1 MRLVADERG
10 SATVVGACVVAALAG
25 LVVLVVYVG
34 AAVSAR
40 HQAQSAADLGALA
53 AAQALVL
60 GGAEPCGRAEVI
72 TRRMSAGVVSCTVDG
87 SDVVLTVTVGVK
99 VGVFG
104 QRQARAVA
112 RAGPAE

>member
-1 MRLVADERG
+1 MRVVADERG

-53 AAQALVL
+53 AAQALAL
-60 GGAEPCGRAEVI
+60 GGVDPCGRAEVI

-87 SDVVLTVTVGVK
+87 SDVVLTVAVGVE

>member
-1 MRLVADERG
+1 VRTVADERG
-10 SATVVGACVVAALAG
+10 SATVIGACVVAALAG
-25 LVVLVVYVG
+25 LVVLIVYVG

-53 AAQALVL
+53 AAQALML
-60 GGAEPCGRAEVI
+60 GEGDPCGGATMV
-72 TRRMSAGVVSCTVDG
+72 TVRMDARVRSCTVDG
-87 SDVVLTVTVGVK
+87 SDVVVRVEVGVDL
-99 VGVFG
+99 GALG

>member
-1 MRLVADERG
+1 VRVVSDERG
-10 SATVVGACVVAALAG
+10 SATVIGACVVAALAG
-25 LVVLVVYVG
+25 LVVLIVYVG

-53 AAQALVL
+53 AAQALML
-60 GGAEPCGRAEVI
+60 GGENPCGDAETVV
-72 TRRMSAGVVSCTVDG
+72 RRMSAGVGSCVVDG
-87 SDVVLTVTVGVK
+87 SDVVLTVTVGVEL
-99 VGVFG
+99 GGLG